1 MALAK
6 QKRLA
11 NAPAFSKI
19 CSIGLTLGCA
29 INAAACSL
37 RTINSAGDILANAA
51 DGVAARAQRDE
62 GYKDGGSGGGE
73 TCEHIKTPLD
83 VCA

>member
-11 NAPAFSKI
+11 NAPAFSKM
-19 CSIGLTLGCA
+19 CSIGLTACCA
-29 INAAACSL
+29 VNAAACGL
-37 RTINSAGDILANAA
+37 RAINSTGYILANAA
-51 DGVAARAQRDE
+51 DGVAARAQSHE
-62 GYKDGGSGGGE
+62 GYENGSGSGGE
-73 TCEHIKTPLD
+73 TFGHIKTPLD